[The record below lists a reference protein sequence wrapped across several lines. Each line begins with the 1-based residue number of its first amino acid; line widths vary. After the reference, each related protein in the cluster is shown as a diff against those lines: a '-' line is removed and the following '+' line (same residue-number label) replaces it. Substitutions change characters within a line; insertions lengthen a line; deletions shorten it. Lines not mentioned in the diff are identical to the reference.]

1 MIVAK
6 FFVTQEDMS
15 LLTHIFN
22 LFLSRY
28 QSAAGID
35 DMANLVNKQVDG
47 EKLFSIAA
55 GYIANGSL
63 DAKNLT
69 QDERL
74 VLVQYLSLLKTLSGV
89 DKTQLENILFST
101 LQSSIFGSSQI
112 ISLELQ

>member
-35 DMANLVNKQVDG
+35 DMANLINKQVDS
-47 EKLFSIAA
+47 EKLFSISA
-55 GYIANGSL
+55 GYISNGNL
-63 DAKNLT
+63 DVKNLT
-69 QDERL
+69 QDERF
-74 VLVQYLSLLKTLSGV
+74 VLVQYLSLLKTLSRA
-89 DKTQLENILFST
+89 DKSEFENILFSA

>member
-6 FFVTQEDMS
+6 FFVTQEDTS
-15 LLTHIFN
+15 LLIHIFN

-35 DMANLVNKQVDG
+35 DMANLINKQVDSA
-47 EKLFSIAA
+47 KLFSIAA

-74 VLVQYLSLLKTLSGV
+74 VLVQYLSLLKTLSSV
-89 DKTQLENILFST
+89 NETQLKDVLGSILSRN
-101 LQSSIFGSSQI
+101 IFGSSQI